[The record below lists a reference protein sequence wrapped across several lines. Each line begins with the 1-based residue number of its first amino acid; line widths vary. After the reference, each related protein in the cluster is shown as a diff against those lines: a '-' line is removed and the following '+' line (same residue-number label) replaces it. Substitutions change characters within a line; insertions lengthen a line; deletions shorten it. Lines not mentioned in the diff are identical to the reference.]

1 MNIGRCRRSLS
12 ARRTSASE
20 ITWPGRAVEAM
31 TTSACGRCAASASS
45 RITEAGKP
53 SAMRSAR
60 FVLRFAMI
68 MRPIFCA
75 CRWRAVSSI
84 ISPAPT
90 SSAVCRSK
98 PENTRRASWM
108 PAEATETALAPIAV
122 SVRTRLATAK
132 VDWNRRLSRAPEVPA
147 CCAAR

>member
-1 MNIGRCRRSLS
+1 M
-12 ARRTSASE
+12 
-20 ITWPGRAVEAM
+20 
-31 TTSACGRCAASASS
+31 SACGRCAASASR
-45 RITEAGKP
+45 RITEAGRP

-60 FVLRFAMI
+60 LVLRFAM
-68 MRPIFCA
+68 MRRPIFCA

-90 SSAVCRSK
+90 RSAVCRSN
-98 PENTRRASWM
+98 PANTRRASWM

-132 VDWNRRLSRAPEVPA
+132 VVWNRRFSSDPAVPA